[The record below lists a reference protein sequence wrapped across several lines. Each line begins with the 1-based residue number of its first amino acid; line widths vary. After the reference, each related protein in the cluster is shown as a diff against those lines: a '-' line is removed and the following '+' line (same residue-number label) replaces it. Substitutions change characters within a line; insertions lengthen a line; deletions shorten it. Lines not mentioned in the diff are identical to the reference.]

1 MIDKVLEEISLDI
14 DWRNEELKQI
24 KLISDTLSD
33 KELKFFL
40 KGCIPLLYAHWEGF
54 VVSSLK
60 IVFKYLNNLK
70 LNSDSYCD
78 IFLTTAY
85 EQTLKSLSDSTNF
98 EKRKKHL
105 ITLYN
110 TFKKEVKLN
119 EKIDTKSNLNFKVLK
134 EICEKININIARFEE
149 YETELNQLVSIRNSI
164 SHGENAYNF
173 NTYED
178 IDEYIQL
185 VKNLML
191 DFQSE
196 IQDLLKLEKYKKEIK
211 YEQSI

>member
-1 MIDKVLEEISLDI
+1 MNRVFDEIILDIEWRNKEFLKIKEISKILND
-14 DWRNEELKQI
+14 EELK
-24 KLISDTLSD
+24 L
-33 KELKFFL
+33 FL
-40 KGCIPLLYAHWEGF
+40 KGTIPLVYAHWEGF

-60 IVFKYLNNLK
+60 IVFNYLNNLK

-85 EQTLKSLSDSTNF
+85 EQTLKSLDDSTNF

-105 ITLYN
+105 ITLYKV
-110 TFKKEVKLN
+110 FKEEVKLN

-134 EICEKININIARFEE
+134 EICEKININIIRFKE
-149 YETELNQLVSIRNSI
+149 YEIELNQLVNIRNSI
-164 SHGENAYNF
+164 SHGENAYTF

-185 VKNLML
+185 IKDLML

-196 IQDLLKLEKYKKEIK
+196 IQDLLNLEKYKKE
-211 YEQSI
+211 ELLVE

>member
-1 MIDKVLEEISLDI
+1 MD
-14 DWRNEELKQI
+14 RRQI
-24 KLISDTLSD
+24 KTKKAIFDAFTVLLNKKSYD
-33 KELKFFL
+33 KIIVQEVIDEANIGRSTFYSHFKTKDEL
-40 KGCIPLLYAHWEGF
+40 
-54 VVSSLK
+54 
-60 IVFKYLNNLK
+60 
-70 LNSDSYCD
+70 
-78 IFLTTAY
+78 
-85 EQTLKSLSDSTNF
+85 
-98 EKRKKHL
+98 
-105 ITLYN
+105 
-110 TFKKEVKLN
+110 
-119 EKIDTKSNLNFKVLK
+119 LK

>member
-1 MIDKVLEEISLDI
+1 MDRVFDEIIFDIEWRNKEFLKIKEISNILND
-14 DWRNEELKQI
+14 EELK
-24 KLISDTLSD
+24 L
-33 KELKFFL
+33 FL
-40 KGCIPLLYAHWEGF
+40 KGTIPLVYAHWEGF
-54 VVSSLK
+54 VVSSL
-60 IVFKYLNNLK
+60 IVGFNYMNNLK